1 MSLGGYAIARA
12 RCPLRRGGGVFFARR
27 FSARSTISRTLTPR
41 APANSARASM
51 VMRRSALS
59 SLQVVA
65 LERLTRSTRS
75 SKATSWATRSARSSA
90 ATAAFSPLVG
100 SLSMLAMGSLFHME
114 HKVAFR

>member
-1 MSLGGYAIARA
+1 M
-12 RCPLRRGGGVFFARR
+12 
-27 FSARSTISRTLTPR
+27 SRTLTPR
-41 APANSARASM
+41 ASANSTRASM

-75 SKATSWATRSARSSA
+75 SKVTSWALRSARSSA

-100 SLSMLAMGSLFHME
+100 SLSMLAMHPLFHMGN
-114 HKVAFR
+114 KVAFR